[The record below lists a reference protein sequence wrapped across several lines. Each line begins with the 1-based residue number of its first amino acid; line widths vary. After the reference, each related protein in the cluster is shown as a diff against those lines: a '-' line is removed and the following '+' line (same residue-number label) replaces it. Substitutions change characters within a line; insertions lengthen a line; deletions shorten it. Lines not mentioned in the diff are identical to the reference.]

1 MRTLILPRLISD
13 GMILQQKKKVRI
25 WGRNVPG
32 RRVIVS
38 FLDTEYSCEADA
50 RGNWEVF
57 LNESAPGGP
66 YEMRI
71 SDNAG
76 EKRNLRDILVGDVW
90 MCSGQSNMELPMRRV
105 LDRYPCESKQCANAF
120 IRTFKIIE
128 KTDFHGPCRELESG
142 EWTAVTPDTL
152 SDFSATAYFFAKHLY
167 RITGVPVGLINASLG
182 GSRIESW
189 MSRDMLAGQHD
200 FLALADKYS
209 DDAFVKGRLEKNEEQ
224 AIAWHNRLDSMDL
237 GLRENWAQENGVWEN
252 CEQDMP
258 DCSGCRGAAVQ
269 GTDYVGWKDVE
280 IPFFFENMELQGFI
294 GSVWFRK
301 EFTVDEKL
309 AGKEAKLWLGTIV
322 DSDTVYVNGI
332 CVGHTDYQYPPRKYT
347 VPEGLLRQGKN
358 TIVVRVKCETG
369 HGRFT
374 DGKTY
379 AIFRGEERI
388 ELSGVWKYRIGAS
401 CEIIAETD
409 FVNWK
414 PTGLY
419 HAMTAPCHNY
429 MIAGILWYQGES
441 NTHAEASRYLEL
453 LERMITGYRE
463 KWEEELPF
471 FYVQLP
477 NFAADIYEKERNETF
492 SDWPG
497 IREAQRQ
504 ALKIPGTGMAVAI
517 DLGEDNDL
525 HPLNKEG
532 IGYRL
537 AMQAAANLYGHRI
550 ECSGPQVG
558 KVSMEQ
564 VSVLEHQKLADAR
577 IRPDDAVP
585 MTWQVTLHCRNATG
599 MYAYSEDKGTEIKD
613 FELLDE
619 NGRLHPVKAV
629 IHKTDVILHCKEKI
643 ENIREIRYC
652 YRNTN
657 RGALLYNEDGFPMS
671 PFRLEYGRQGQ
682 S

>member
-1 MRTLILPRLISD
+1 MNTLALPRLISD
-13 GMILQQKKKVRI
+13 GMILQQKKKVHI
-25 WGRNVPG
+25 WGWDEPG
-32 RRVIVS
+32 RKITVS
-38 FLDTEYSCEADA
+38 FLDRAYSCEADEN
-50 RGNWEVF
+50 GGWEVF
-57 LNESAPGGP
+57 LDEQTPGGP

-71 SDNAG
+71 LDSAG
-76 EKRNLRDILVGDVW
+76 EERNLRDVLVGDVW

-105 LDRYPCESKQCANAF
+105 LDRYPCEPEQCDNTF

-128 KTDFHGPCRELESG
+128 KSDFHGPRQELESG

-152 SDFSATAYFFAKHLY
+152 PDFSATAYFFAKHLY

-189 MSRDMLAGQHD
+189 MGRDMLAGQHD
-200 FLALADKYS
+200 FLALADKYGN
-209 DDAFVKGRLEKNEEQ
+209 DDFVKGQLKKNEEQ
-224 AIAWHNRLDSMDL
+224 ALAWHNRLDSMDL
-237 GLRENWAQENGVWEN
+237 GLRENWEQEEAGKE
-252 CEQDMP
+252 P
-258 DCSGCRGAAVQ
+258 GISA
-269 GTDYVGWKDVE
+269 WKNVE
-280 IPFFFENMELQGFI
+280 IPFFFEHTELKGFI

-301 EFTVDEKL
+301 EFTVDENL

-322 DSDTVYVNGI
+322 DSDTVYVNGV
-332 CVGHTDYQYPPRKYT
+332 CVGHTDYQYPPRKYI

-358 TIVVRVKCETG
+358 QIVIRVKCETG

-379 AIFRGEERI
+379 AIFREEERI
-388 ELSGVWKYRIGAS
+388 ELSGTWKYRIGAS
-401 CEIIAETD
+401 CGMIEETD

-419 HAMTAPCHNY
+419 HAMTAPCHKY
-429 MIAGILWYQGES
+429 MVAGILWYQGES
-441 NTHAEASRYLEL
+441 NTHAAASRYLEL
-453 LERMITGYRE
+453 TERMITGYRA
-463 KWEEELPF
+463 KWKDELPF

-477 NFAADIYEKERNETF
+477 NFAADVYEKERNETF

-504 ALKIPGTGMAVAI
+504 ALKIPGTGMVVAI

-537 AMQAAANLYGHRI
+537 AMQAAANLYGLRI

-564 VSVLEHQKLADAR
+564 VSTDEYQQQADGRSSSDDRSDDR
-577 IRPDDAVP
+577 IP

-613 FELLDE
+613 FEFVDE
-619 NGRLHPVKAV
+619 KGRIYPVRAV
-629 IHKTDVILHCKEKI
+629 IFKKDIILKCEEKI
-643 ENIREIRYC
+643 ENVREIRYC
-652 YRNTN
+652 YHNTN

-671 PFRLEYGRQGQ
+671 PFRLEYGV
-682 S
+682 